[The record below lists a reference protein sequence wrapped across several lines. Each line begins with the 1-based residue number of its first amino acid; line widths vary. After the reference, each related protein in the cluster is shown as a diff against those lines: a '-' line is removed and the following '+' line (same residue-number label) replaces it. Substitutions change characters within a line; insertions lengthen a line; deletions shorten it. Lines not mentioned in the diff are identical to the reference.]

1 MNASTSGTHDARRV
15 VVGATVAFAALLV
28 VGGWLILWARDR
40 TILSP
45 FSASH
50 PGSRLL
56 IGAAVGVAAA
66 AVCAFIVR
74 WVPQLERLR
83 RLAEHATEGIEPRWH
98 TMLAVAIAAG
108 VSEEFF
114 FRGALEPAIGAW
126 FSGLA
131 FVVLHGAIRLRER
144 GTAAFAVFLFGA
156 SMGLSA
162 LNRWQGLEAAMA
174 AHTTYDLT
182 MLAWLARG
190 VTRSA
195 KN

>member
-1 MNASTSGTHDARRV
+1 MNASTPGTHDARRV

-40 TILSP
+40 SLLSV
-45 FSASH
+45 FAASNLE
-50 PGSRLL
+50 SRLV
-56 IGAAVGVAAA
+56 IGAVVGVAAA
-66 AVCAFIVR
+66 AVCAVIVR

-98 TMLAVAIAAG
+98 TMLAVATAAG

-126 FSGLA
+126 LSGLA
-131 FVVLHGAIRLRER
+131 FVVLHGAIRLRDP

-174 AHTTYDLT
+174 AHTAYDLA
-182 MLAWLARG
+182 MLAWLSRG

-195 KN
+195 RN